1 MIKASSLSSGTRTQ
15 HVFCWV
21 SIIWLTSAVSAAA
34 KAVDLQT
41 IPKVVAQCGENVTL
55 PCNATSSHLS
65 DIRFFSWVGRNKTLC
80 KYDGQPDPEVL
91 CESVTETTHPKLT
104 LTLIH
109 VMPVHQGNYLCKL
122 HSKVGVNNQASFV
135 TVQDCLGSSG
145 SFINES
151 HAKCWFNGVYPI
163 GKVHWFQ
170 GVVELTESASTQEDK
185 DQYGQYNITSTINVQ
200 KENLEQPYN
209 CSLWI
214 PHAKKYLSSHQLP
227 AAAQGC
233 TCPQVARLD
242 DMIMDTGLDEP
253 RPGFIA
259 PPYTYSH

>member
-15 HVFCWV
+15 RVFAWV
-21 SIIWLTSAVSAAA
+21 SIIWLTFAVSAFG
-34 KAVDLQT
+34 KAVNLET

-55 PCNATSSHLS
+55 PCDATSSHLS

-91 CESVTETTHPKLT
+91 CESAAETHPKLT
-104 LTLIH
+104 LTLIR
-109 VMPVHQGNYLCKL
+109 VMPIHQGSYLCKL
-122 HSKVGVNNQASFV
+122 HSKVGLENLASVV

-151 HAKCWFNGVYPI
+151 HAKCWFNGVYPV

-170 GVVELTESASTQEDK
+170 GVAELTESASTQEDK
-185 DQYGQYNITSTINVQ
+185 DQYGQYTITSTLNVQ
-200 KENLEQPYN
+200 KENLDQPYN

-214 PHAKKYLSSHQLP
+214 PRAKKYLSSR
-227 AAAQGC
+227 
-233 TCPQVARLD
+233 QVAMVTVRSLSGRGVKLQWIC
-242 DMIMDTGLDEP
+242 MMAEIIMVKLVM
-253 RPGFIA
+253 
-259 PPYTYSH
+259 